1 MHVRF
6 QSWYISLL
14 SSVKQQRK
22 ITKFYVFK
30 LRITSLALS
39 LYTSIFGC
47 GCGFGFEQ
55 KFWRIDGFGEKRHG
69 SADLHTPIHLP
80 LHRNLFIPKVTT

>member
-55 KFWRIDGFGEKRHG
+55 KFGGSTDLAKKRHG
-69 SADLHTPIHLP
+69 SADLHTPIHPP
-80 LHRNLFIPKVTT
+80 LARGSL